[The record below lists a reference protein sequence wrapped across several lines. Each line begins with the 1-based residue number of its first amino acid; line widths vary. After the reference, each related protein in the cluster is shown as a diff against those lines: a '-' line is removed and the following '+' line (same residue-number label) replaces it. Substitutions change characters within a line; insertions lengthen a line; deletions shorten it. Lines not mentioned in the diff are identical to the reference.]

1 MTTVHSSAEEPQA
14 GSHQRPGLRG
24 PSLLP
29 ARRDPML
36 EALSGGGGLGRSF
49 TSRGP
54 RAGGRVQER
63 QGTRRLLLLGALAW
77 DLGPL
82 LQRLPLTAFFNVL
95 SFLCRIK
102 RGGGILG
109 PRGPGLSGPG
119 FFHRHGAYVAAL
131 GEALRGE
138 YAEIARHGLLLQAWL
153 CPSEAKVGGA
163 STFSRGR
170 WIVLIWRWVATP
182 GASHF
187 GVFPEAFGLPLLL
200 KRSLPEVVP
209 ADGRGVPGARQ
220 KQRGGPEPGLGGLAK
235 GTAPPSLSDTCLC
248 LCLCLCVGLLGVSL
262 VIQSCFSIHAAR
274 SPVMLSIL
282 ACAQYALLMNPLV
295 NSNDSA

>member
-29 ARRDPML
+29 ARRDPMP

-109 PRGPGLSGPG
+109 PRGPGLSGRG

-138 YAEIARHGLLLQAWL
+138 YAEIAGHGLFLQAWL
-153 CPSEAKVGGA
+153 CPSEAKVGK
-163 STFSRGR
+163 SD
-170 WIVLIWRWVATP
+170 
-182 GASHF
+182 
-187 GVFPEAFGLPLLL
+187 LL
-200 KRSLPEVVP
+200 R
-209 ADGRGVPGARQ
+209 
-220 KQRGGPEPGLGGLAK
+220 PGLRL
-235 GTAPPSLSDTCLC
+235 
-248 LCLCLCVGLLGVSL
+248 
-262 VIQSCFSIHAAR
+262 
-274 SPVMLSIL
+274 
-282 ACAQYALLMNPLV
+282 
-295 NSNDSA
+295 